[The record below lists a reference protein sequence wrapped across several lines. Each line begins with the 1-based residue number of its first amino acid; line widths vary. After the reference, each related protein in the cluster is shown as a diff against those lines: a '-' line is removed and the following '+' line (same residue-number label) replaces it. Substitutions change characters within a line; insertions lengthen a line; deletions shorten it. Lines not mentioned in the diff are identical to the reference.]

1 MFKNK
6 NYVYIN
12 IYTTLKGVSLMTT
25 FSEKEKIQLLADIV
39 ELQTENNNEID
50 VCNYLTDLFDKYDI
64 KSEILKVNEHR
75 ANIVAEIGNGS
86 PILALSGHMDV
97 VDAGNQDNWS
107 YPPFQLT
114 EKDGKLYGRGT
125 TDMKGGL
132 MALVV
137 SLIELKEQNELPH
150 GTIRLLATAGEEKEQ
165 EGAKLLADKGYL
177 DDVDSLIIAEPT
189 GSGIYYAHKGSMSCK
204 VTATGKAVHSSVPFI
219 GDNAI
224 DTLLEFY
231 NLFKEKYSELK
242 QQDTKHELDVAPMF
256 KSLIGKEIS
265 EEDAN
270 YASGLTAVCSIINGG
285 KQFNSVPDE
294 ASLEFNVRPVPEYDN
309 DFIESF
315 FQNIINDVDSNK
327 LSLDIPSNHRPVTS
341 DKNSKLITTIKDVAS
356 SYVEQDEIFVSA
368 LVGATD
374 ASSFLGDNKDNVDLA
389 IFGPGNP
396 LMAHQIDEY
405 IEKDMYLKYIDIFK
419 EASIQYLK
427 ENKNDAVSCP
437 IRVLAVFYCEF

>member
-1 MFKNK
+1 
-6 NYVYIN
+6 
-12 IYTTLKGVSLMTT
+12 MTT

-177 DDVDSLIIAEPT
+177 DDVDGLIIAEPT

-315 FQNIINDVDSNK
+315 FQNIMNDVDSNK

-427 ENKNDAVSCP
+427 EK
-437 IRVLAVFYCEF
+437 

>member
-1 MFKNK
+1 
-6 NYVYIN
+6 
-12 IYTTLKGVSLMTT
+12 MTT

-50 VCNYLTDLFDKYDI
+50 VCNYLKDLFDKYDI

-97 VDAGNQDNWS
+97 VDAGNQDNWT

-114 EKDGKLYGRGT
+114 EKAGKLYGRGT

-132 MALVV
+132 MALVIT
-137 SLIELKEQNELPH
+137 LIELKEQNQLPQ

-177 DDVDSLIIAEPT
+177 DDVDGLIIAEPT

-419 EASIQYLK
+419 EASIKYLEEK
-427 ENKNDAVSCP
+427 
-437 IRVLAVFYCEF
+437 

>member
-1 MFKNK
+1 
-6 NYVYIN
+6 
-12 IYTTLKGVSLMTT
+12 MTT

-405 IEKDMYLKYIDIFK
+405 IEKDMYLKYIYIFK

-427 ENKNDAVSCP
+427 EK
-437 IRVLAVFYCEF
+437 

>member
-1 MFKNK
+1 
-6 NYVYIN
+6 
-12 IYTTLKGVSLMTT
+12 MTT

-177 DDVDSLIIAEPT
+177 DDVDGLIIAEPT

-231 NLFKEKYSELK
+231 NLFKEKYLELK

-427 ENKNDAVSCP
+427 EK
-437 IRVLAVFYCEF
+437 

>member
-1 MFKNK
+1 
-6 NYVYIN
+6 
-12 IYTTLKGVSLMTT
+12 MTT

-189 GSGIYYAHKGSMSCK
+189 GSGIYYAHKGAMSCK

-427 ENKNDAVSCP
+427 EK
-437 IRVLAVFYCEF
+437 

>member
-1 MFKNK
+1 
-6 NYVYIN
+6 
-12 IYTTLKGVSLMTT
+12 MTT

-50 VCNYLTDLFDKYDI
+50 VCNYLKDLFDKYDI
-64 KSEILKVNEHR
+64 KSEILKVNENR

-97 VDAGNQDNWS
+97 VDAGNQDNWT

-114 EKDGKLYGRGT
+114 EKAGKLYGRGT

-132 MALVV
+132 MALVIT
-137 SLIELKEQNELPH
+137 LIELKEQNQLPQ

-177 DDVDSLIIAEPT
+177 DDVDGLIIAEPT

-419 EASIQYLK
+419 EASIKYLK
-427 ENKNDAVSCP
+427 EK
-437 IRVLAVFYCEF
+437 

>member
-1 MFKNK
+1 
-6 NYVYIN
+6 
-12 IYTTLKGVSLMTT
+12 MTT

-39 ELQTENNNEID
+39 ELQTENNNEIN

-427 ENKNDAVSCP
+427 EK
-437 IRVLAVFYCEF
+437 

>member
-1 MFKNK
+1 
-6 NYVYIN
+6 
-12 IYTTLKGVSLMTT
+12 MTT
-25 FSEKEKIQLLADIV
+25 FSEKEKVQLLADIV

-50 VCNYLTDLFDKYDI
+50 VCNYLKNLFDKYNI

-75 ANIVAEIGNGS
+75 ANIVAEIGYGS

-97 VDAGNQDNWS
+97 VDAGNHDNWS

-177 DDVDSLIIAEPT
+177 DDVDGLIIAEPT

-242 QQDTKHELDVAPMF
+242 KQDTKHELDVAPMF

-309 DFIESF
+309 DFIEPF
-315 FQNIINDVDSNK
+315 FQNIINDVDSQK

-356 SYVEQDEIFVSA
+356 SYVDKDDIFVSA

-419 EASIQYLK
+419 EAS
-427 ENKNDAVSCP
+427 
-437 IRVLAVFYCEF
+437 

>member
-1 MFKNK
+1 
-6 NYVYIN
+6 
-12 IYTTLKGVSLMTT
+12 MTT
-25 FSEKEKIQLLADIV
+25 FSENEKIQLLADIV

-50 VCNYLTDLFDKYDI
+50 VCNYLKDLFDKYDI

-86 PILALSGHMDV
+86 PILVLSGHMDV
-97 VDAGNQDNWS
+97 VDAGNQDNWT

-132 MALVV
+132 MALVIT
-137 SLIELKEQNELPH
+137 LIELKEQNQLPQ

-177 DDVDSLIIAEPT
+177 DDVDGLIIAEPT

-204 VTATGKAVHSSVPFI
+204 VTAIGKAVHSSVPFI

-231 NLFKEKYSELK
+231 NQFKEKYSELK
-242 QQDTKHELDVAPMF
+242 KHDTKHKLDVAPMF

-315 FQNIINDVDSNK
+315 FQNIINNVDSNK

-356 SYVEQDEIFVSA
+356 SYVNKDDIFVSA

-427 ENKNDAVSCP
+427 EK
-437 IRVLAVFYCEF
+437 

>member
-1 MFKNK
+1 
-6 NYVYIN
+6 
-12 IYTTLKGVSLMTT
+12 MTT

-64 KSEILKVNEHR
+64 KSEILNVNEHR

-177 DDVDSLIIAEPT
+177 DDVDGLIIAEPT

-427 ENKNDAVSCP
+427 EK
-437 IRVLAVFYCEF
+437 

>member
-1 MFKNK
+1 
-6 NYVYIN
+6 
-12 IYTTLKGVSLMTT
+12 MTT
-25 FSEKEKIQLLADIV
+25 FSEKEKIQLLADII
-39 ELQTENNNEID
+39 ELQTENNNEIE
-50 VCNYLTDLFDKYDI
+50 VCHYLKNLFDKYDI
-64 KSEILKVNEHR
+64 NSKILKVNEQR
-75 ANIVAEIGNGS
+75 ANIVAEIGSGS

-97 VDAGNQDNWS
+97 VDAGNQDNWT

-132 MALVV
+132 MALVIT
-137 SLIELKEQNELPH
+137 LIELKEQNQLPQ

-177 DDVDSLIIAEPT
+177 DDVDGLMIAEPT

-231 NLFKEKYSELK
+231 NQFKEKYSELK
-242 QQDTKHELDVAPMF
+242 KNDTKHELDVAPMF

-270 YASGLTAVCSIINGG
+270 DASGLTAVCSIINGG

-294 ASLEFNVRPVPEYDN
+294 ASLEFNVRPVTEYDN
-309 DFIESF
+309 DFVESF
-315 FQNIINDVDSNK
+315 FQNIINDVNSNK
-327 LSLDIPSNHRPVTS
+327 LSLEIPSNHRPVTS

-356 SYVEQDEIFVSA
+356 SYIEQGEIFVSA

-427 ENKNDAVSCP
+427 EK
-437 IRVLAVFYCEF
+437 

>member
-1 MFKNK
+1 
-6 NYVYIN
+6 
-12 IYTTLKGVSLMTT
+12 
-25 FSEKEKIQLLADIV
+25 QLLADIV

-177 DDVDSLIIAEPT
+177 DDVDGLIIAEPT

-427 ENKNDAVSCP
+427 EK
-437 IRVLAVFYCEF
+437 

>member
-1 MFKNK
+1 
-6 NYVYIN
+6 
-12 IYTTLKGVSLMTT
+12 MTT
-25 FSEKEKIQLLADIV
+25 FSEKEKIQLLADII
-39 ELQTENNNEID
+39 ELQTENNNEIE
-50 VCNYLTDLFDKYDI
+50 VCHYLKNLFDKYDI
-64 KSEILKVNEHR
+64 NSKILKVNEQR
-75 ANIVAEIGNGS
+75 ANIVAEIGSGS

-97 VDAGNQDNWS
+97 VDAGNQDNWT

-132 MALVV
+132 MALVIT
-137 SLIELKEQNELPH
+137 LIELKEQNQLPQ

-177 DDVDSLIIAEPT
+177 DDVDGLMIAEPT

-231 NLFKEKYSELK
+231 NQFKEKYSELK
-242 QQDTKHELDVAPMF
+242 KNDTKHELDVAPMF

-270 YASGLTAVCSIINGG
+270 DASGLTAVCSIINGG

-309 DFIESF
+309 DFVESF
-315 FQNIINDVDSNK
+315 FQNIINDVNSNK
-327 LSLDIPSNHRPVTS
+327 LSLEIPSNHRPVTS

-356 SYVEQDEIFVSA
+356 SYIEQGEIFVSA
-368 LVGATD
+368 LVGGTD

-427 ENKNDAVSCP
+427 EK
-437 IRVLAVFYCEF
+437 

>member
-1 MFKNK
+1 
-6 NYVYIN
+6 
-12 IYTTLKGVSLMTT
+12 MTT
-25 FSEKEKIQLLADIV
+25 FSEKEKIQLLADII
-39 ELQTENNNEID
+39 ELQTENNNEIE
-50 VCNYLTDLFDKYDI
+50 VCHYLKNLFDKYDI
-64 KSEILKVNEHR
+64 NSKILKVNEQR
-75 ANIVAEIGNGS
+75 ANIVVEIGSGS

-97 VDAGNQDNWS
+97 VDAGNQDNWT

-132 MALVV
+132 MALVIT
-137 SLIELKEQNELPH
+137 LIELKEQNQLPQ

-177 DDVDSLIIAEPT
+177 DDVDGLMIAEPT

-231 NLFKEKYSELK
+231 NQFKEKYSELK
-242 QQDTKHELDVAPMF
+242 KNDTKHELDVAPMF

-270 YASGLTAVCSIINGG
+270 DASGLTAVCSIINGG

-309 DFIESF
+309 DFVESF
-315 FQNIINDVDSNK
+315 FQNIINDVNSNK
-327 LSLDIPSNHRPVTS
+327 LSLEIPSNHRPVTS

-356 SYVEQDEIFVSA
+356 SYIEQGEIFVSA

-427 ENKNDAVSCP
+427 EK
-437 IRVLAVFYCEF
+437 

>member
-1 MFKNK
+1 
-6 NYVYIN
+6 
-12 IYTTLKGVSLMTT
+12 MTT

-177 DDVDSLIIAEPT
+177 DDVDGLIIAEPT

-294 ASLEFNVRPVPEYDN
+294 TSLEFNVRPVPEYDN

-427 ENKNDAVSCP
+427 EK
-437 IRVLAVFYCEF
+437 

>member
-1 MFKNK
+1 
-6 NYVYIN
+6 
-12 IYTTLKGVSLMTT
+12 MTT

-341 DKNSKLITTIKDVAS
+341 DKNSKLITMIKDVAS

-427 ENKNDAVSCP
+427 EK
-437 IRVLAVFYCEF
+437 

>member
-1 MFKNK
+1 
-6 NYVYIN
+6 
-12 IYTTLKGVSLMTT
+12 MTT

-50 VCNYLTDLFDKYDI
+50 VCNYLKDLFDKYDI

-75 ANIVAEIGNGS
+75 ANIVAKIGNGS

-97 VDAGNQDNWS
+97 VDAGNQDNWT

-114 EKDGKLYGRGT
+114 EKAGKLYGRGT

-132 MALVV
+132 MALVIT
-137 SLIELKEQNELPH
+137 LIELKEQNQLPQ

-177 DDVDSLIIAEPT
+177 DDVDGLIIAEPT

-419 EASIQYLK
+419 EASIKYLK
-427 ENKNDAVSCP
+427 EK
-437 IRVLAVFYCEF
+437 

>member
-1 MFKNK
+1 
-6 NYVYIN
+6 
-12 IYTTLKGVSLMTT
+12 MTT

-50 VCNYLTDLFDKYDI
+50 VCNYLTDLFDNYDI

-177 DDVDSLIIAEPT
+177 DDVDGLIIAEPT

-427 ENKNDAVSCP
+427 EK
-437 IRVLAVFYCEF
+437 

>member
-1 MFKNK
+1 
-6 NYVYIN
+6 
-12 IYTTLKGVSLMTT
+12 MTT

-204 VTATGKAVHSSVPFI
+204 VIATGKAVHSSVPFI

-427 ENKNDAVSCP
+427 EK
-437 IRVLAVFYCEF
+437 

>member
-1 MFKNK
+1 
-6 NYVYIN
+6 
-12 IYTTLKGVSLMTT
+12 
-25 FSEKEKIQLLADIV
+25 FSEKEKIQLLADII
-39 ELQTENNNEID
+39 ELQTENNNEIE
-50 VCNYLTDLFDKYDI
+50 VCHYLKNLFDKYDI
-64 KSEILKVNEHR
+64 NSKILKVNEQR
-75 ANIVAEIGNGS
+75 ANIVAEIGSGS

-97 VDAGNQDNWS
+97 VDAGNQDNWT

-132 MALVV
+132 MALVIT
-137 SLIELKEQNELPH
+137 LIELKEQNQLPQ

-177 DDVDSLIIAEPT
+177 DDVDGLMIAEPT

-231 NLFKEKYSELK
+231 NQFKEKYSELK
-242 QQDTKHELDVAPMF
+242 KNDTKHELDVAPMF

-270 YASGLTAVCSIINGG
+270 DASGLTAVCSIINGG

-309 DFIESF
+309 DFVESF
-315 FQNIINDVDSNK
+315 FQNIINDVNSNK
-327 LSLDIPSNHRPVTS
+327 LSLEIPSNHRPVTS

-356 SYVEQDEIFVSA
+356 SYIEQGEIFVSA

-427 ENKNDAVSCP
+427 EK
-437 IRVLAVFYCEF
+437 

>member
-1 MFKNK
+1 
-6 NYVYIN
+6 
-12 IYTTLKGVSLMTT
+12 
-25 FSEKEKIQLLADIV
+25 SEKEKIQLLADIV

-50 VCNYLTDLFDKYDI
+50 VCNYLKDLFDKYDI

-97 VDAGNQDNWS
+97 VDAGNQDNWT

-114 EKDGKLYGRGT
+114 EKAGKLYGRGT

-132 MALVV
+132 MALVIT
-137 SLIELKEQNELPH
+137 LIELKEQNQLPQ

-177 DDVDSLIIAEPT
+177 DDVDGLIIAEPT

-374 ASSFLGDNKDNVDLA
+374 ASSFLGDNKDNVVLA

-419 EASIQYLK
+419 EASIKYLK
-427 ENKNDAVSCP
+427 EK
-437 IRVLAVFYCEF
+437 

>member
-1 MFKNK
+1 
-6 NYVYIN
+6 
-12 IYTTLKGVSLMTT
+12 MTT

-97 VDAGNQDNWS
+97 VDAGNQNNWS

-177 DDVDSLIIAEPT
+177 DDVDGLIIAEPT

-270 YASGLTAVCSIINGG
+270 YASGLTAVCSTINGG

-427 ENKNDAVSCP
+427 EK
-437 IRVLAVFYCEF
+437 

>member
-1 MFKNK
+1 
-6 NYVYIN
+6 
-12 IYTTLKGVSLMTT
+12 MTT
-25 FSEKEKIQLLADIV
+25 FSEKEKIQLLADII
-39 ELQTENNNEID
+39 ELQTENNNEIE
-50 VCNYLTDLFDKYDI
+50 VCHYLKNLFDKYDI
-64 KSEILKVNEHR
+64 NSKILKVNEQR
-75 ANIVAEIGNGS
+75 ANIVAEIGSGS

-97 VDAGNQDNWS
+97 VDAGNQDNWT

-132 MALVV
+132 MALVIT
-137 SLIELKEQNELPH
+137 LIELKEQNQLPQ

-177 DDVDSLIIAEPT
+177 DDVDGLMIAEPT

-231 NLFKEKYSELK
+231 NQFKEKYSELK
-242 QQDTKHELDVAPMF
+242 KNDTKHELDVAPMF

-270 YASGLTAVCSIINGG
+270 DASGLTAVCSIINGG

-309 DFIESF
+309 DFVESF
-315 FQNIINDVDSNK
+315 FQNIINDVNSNK
-327 LSLDIPSNHRPVTS
+327 LSLEIPSNHRPVTS

-356 SYVEQDEIFVSA
+356 SYVDKDDIFVSA

-427 ENKNDAVSCP
+427 EK
-437 IRVLAVFYCEF
+437 

>member
-1 MFKNK
+1 
-6 NYVYIN
+6 
-12 IYTTLKGVSLMTT
+12 MTT
-25 FSEKEKIQLLADIV
+25 FSEKEKVQLLADIV

-50 VCNYLTDLFDKYDI
+50 VCNYLKNLFDKYNI

-75 ANIVAEIGNGS
+75 ANIVAEIGYGS

-97 VDAGNQDNWS
+97 VDAGNHDNWS

-177 DDVDSLIIAEPT
+177 DDVDGLIIAEPT

-419 EASIQYLK
+419 EASIKYLK
-427 ENKNDAVSCP
+427 EK
-437 IRVLAVFYCEF
+437 

>member
-1 MFKNK
+1 
-6 NYVYIN
+6 
-12 IYTTLKGVSLMTT
+12 MTT

-50 VCNYLTDLFDKYDI
+50 VCNYLKDLFDKYDI

-97 VDAGNQDNWS
+97 VDAGNQDNWT

-114 EKDGKLYGRGT
+114 EKAGKLYGRGT

-132 MALVV
+132 MALVIT
-137 SLIELKEQNELPH
+137 LIELKEQNQLPQ

-177 DDVDSLIIAEPT
+177 DDVDGLIIAEPT

-270 YASGLTAVCSIINGG
+270 YASGLTAVCSIINDG

-356 SYVEQDEIFVSA
+356 SYVDKDDIFVSA

-419 EASIQYLK
+419 EASIKYLK
-427 ENKNDAVSCP
+427 EK
-437 IRVLAVFYCEF
+437 

>member
-1 MFKNK
+1 
-6 NYVYIN
+6 
-12 IYTTLKGVSLMTT
+12 MTT
-25 FSEKEKIQLLADIV
+25 FSEKEKIQLLADII
-39 ELQTENNNEID
+39 ELQTENNNEIE
-50 VCNYLTDLFDKYDI
+50 VCHYLKNLFDKYDI
-64 KSEILKVNEHR
+64 NSKILKVNEQR
-75 ANIVAEIGNGS
+75 ANIVAEIGSGS

-97 VDAGNQDNWS
+97 VDAGNQDNWT

-132 MALVV
+132 MALVIT
-137 SLIELKEQNELPH
+137 LIELKEQNQLPQ

-177 DDVDSLIIAEPT
+177 DDVDGLMIAEPT

-231 NLFKEKYSELK
+231 NQFKEKYSELK
-242 QQDTKHELDVAPMF
+242 KNDTKHELDVAPMF

-270 YASGLTAVCSIINGG
+270 DASGLTAVCSIINGG

-294 ASLEFNVRPVPEYDN
+294 ASLEFNVRPVSEYDN
-309 DFIESF
+309 DFVESF
-315 FQNIINDVDSNK
+315 FQNIINDVNSNK
-327 LSLDIPSNHRPVTS
+327 LSLEIPSNHRPVTS

-356 SYVEQDEIFVSA
+356 SYIEQGEIFVSA

-427 ENKNDAVSCP
+427 EK
-437 IRVLAVFYCEF
+437 

>member
-1 MFKNK
+1 
-6 NYVYIN
+6 
-12 IYTTLKGVSLMTT
+12 MTT

-50 VCNYLTDLFDKYDI
+50 VCNYLKDLFDKYDI

-97 VDAGNQDNWS
+97 VDAGNQDNWT

-114 EKDGKLYGRGT
+114 EKAGKLYGRGT

-132 MALVV
+132 MALVIT
-137 SLIELKEQNELPH
+137 LIELKEQNQLPQ

-177 DDVDSLIIAEPT
+177 DDVDGLIIAEPT

-396 LMAHQIDEY
+396 LMTHQIDEY

-419 EASIQYLK
+419 EASIKYLK
-427 ENKNDAVSCP
+427 EK
-437 IRVLAVFYCEF
+437 

>member
-1 MFKNK
+1 
-6 NYVYIN
+6 
-12 IYTTLKGVSLMTT
+12 MTT

-341 DKNSKLITTIKDVAS
+341 DKNSILITTIKDVAS

-427 ENKNDAVSCP
+427 EK
-437 IRVLAVFYCEF
+437 

>member
-1 MFKNK
+1 
-6 NYVYIN
+6 
-12 IYTTLKGVSLMTT
+12 MTT

-50 VCNYLTDLFDKYDI
+50 VCNYLKDLFDKYDI

-97 VDAGNQDNWS
+97 VDAGNQDNWT

-114 EKDGKLYGRGT
+114 EKAGKLYGRGT

-132 MALVV
+132 MALVIT
-137 SLIELKEQNELPH
+137 LIELKEQNQLPQ

-177 DDVDSLIIAEPT
+177 DDVDGLIIAEPT

-270 YASGLTAVCSIINGG
+270 YAPGLTAVCSIINGG

-419 EASIQYLK
+419 EASIKYLK
-427 ENKNDAVSCP
+427 EK
-437 IRVLAVFYCEF
+437 

>member
-1 MFKNK
+1 
-6 NYVYIN
+6 
-12 IYTTLKGVSLMTT
+12 MTS

-50 VCNYLTDLFDKYDI
+50 VCNYLKDLFDKYDI

-97 VDAGNQDNWS
+97 VDAGNQDNWT

-114 EKDGKLYGRGT
+114 EKAGKLYGRGT

-132 MALVV
+132 MALVIT
-137 SLIELKEQNELPH
+137 LIELKEQNQLPQ

-177 DDVDSLIIAEPT
+177 DDVDGLIIAEPT

-419 EASIQYLK
+419 EASIKYLK
-427 ENKNDAVSCP
+427 EK
-437 IRVLAVFYCEF
+437 

>member
-177 DDVDSLIIAEPT
+177 DDVDGLIIAEPT

-315 FQNIINDVDSNK
+315 FQKIINDVDSNK

-427 ENKNDAVSCP
+427 EK
-437 IRVLAVFYCEF
+437 

>member
-165 EGAKLLADKGYL
+165 EGTKLLADKGYL
-177 DDVDSLIIAEPT
+177 DDVDGLIIAEPT

-270 YASGLTAVCSIINGG
+270 YASGLTAVCSTINGG

-427 ENKNDAVSCP
+427 EK
-437 IRVLAVFYCEF
+437 

>member
-1 MFKNK
+1 
-6 NYVYIN
+6 
-12 IYTTLKGVSLMTT
+12 MTT

-177 DDVDSLIIAEPT
+177 DDVDGLIIAEPT

-327 LSLDIPSNHRPVTS
+327 LSLDILSNHRPVTS

-427 ENKNDAVSCP
+427 EK
-437 IRVLAVFYCEF
+437 

>member
-177 DDVDSLIIAEPT
+177 DDVDGLIIAEPT

-419 EASIQYLK
+419 EALSLIH
-427 ENKNDAVSCP
+427 
-437 IRVLAVFYCEF
+437 I

>member
-1 MFKNK
+1 
-6 NYVYIN
+6 
-12 IYTTLKGVSLMTT
+12 MTT

-50 VCNYLTDLFDKYDI
+50 VCNYLKDLFDKYDI

-97 VDAGNQDNWS
+97 VDAGNQDNWT

-114 EKDGKLYGRGT
+114 EKAGKLYGRGT

-132 MALVV
+132 MALVIT
-137 SLIELKEQNELPH
+137 LIELKEQNQLPQ

-177 DDVDSLIIAEPT
+177 DDVDGLIIAEPT

-285 KQFNSVPDE
+285 KQFNSIPDE

-356 SYVEQDEIFVSA
+356 SYVDKDDIFVSA

-419 EASIQYLK
+419 EASIKYLK
-427 ENKNDAVSCP
+427 EK
-437 IRVLAVFYCEF
+437 

>member
-1 MFKNK
+1 
-6 NYVYIN
+6 
-12 IYTTLKGVSLMTT
+12 MTT

-315 FQNIINDVDSNK
+315 FQNIINNVDSNK

-427 ENKNDAVSCP
+427 EK
-437 IRVLAVFYCEF
+437 

>member
-1 MFKNK
+1 
-6 NYVYIN
+6 
-12 IYTTLKGVSLMTT
+12 MTT

-177 DDVDSLIIAEPT
+177 DDVDGLIIAEPT

-374 ASSFLGDNKDNVDLA
+374 APSFLGDNKDNVDLA

-427 ENKNDAVSCP
+427 EK
-437 IRVLAVFYCEF
+437 

>member
-1 MFKNK
+1 
-6 NYVYIN
+6 
-12 IYTTLKGVSLMTT
+12 MTT

-177 DDVDSLIIAEPT
+177 DDVDGLIIAEPT

-356 SYVEQDEIFVSA
+356 SYVDKDDIFVSA

-427 ENKNDAVSCP
+427 EK
-437 IRVLAVFYCEF
+437 

>member
-12 IYTTLKGVSLMTT
+12 IYTTWKGVSLMTT

-177 DDVDSLIIAEPT
+177 DDVDGLIIAEPT

-427 ENKNDAVSCP
+427 EK
-437 IRVLAVFYCEF
+437 